1 MRFYASIR
9 VFRLFSSFVVE
20 GYRYLN
26 GDAKALAD
34 SSLYVGV
41 KLYALVGRNRVR

>member
-1 MRFYASIR
+1 
-9 VFRLFSSFVVE
+9 VVK

-34 SSLYVGV
+34 SSLYIRV
-41 KLYALVGRNRVR
+41 KLYALVGGN